1 MSVHIVCTYVHKCNM
16 SMYEVRACVCVR
28 RDMVS
33 ITLGFINS
41 EELFF

>member
-1 MSVHIVCTYVHKCNM
+1 
-16 SMYEVRACVCVR
+16 MYEVRVR

-41 EELFF
+41 EELFSDSTEEAVLPLLNASRWVNSF